1 MTSSIISRVDIRT
14 FNTLITLNGHT
25 TDVTVGR
32 WIPSS
37 PSLIVSGDYGGNL
50 LFWDIQYVIN
60 TILVVIVDA
69 IDAWNDYLLI

>member
-1 MTSSIISRVDIRT
+1 MDIRT

-50 LFWDIQYVIN
+50 LFWDIQYVN
-60 TILVVIVDA
+60 IVNMMMMMMMM
-69 IDAWNDYLLI
+69 IIIIR